1 MNVRLQL
8 RREGE
13 LISGMLVTPQ
23 GNFPVRNAVLT
34 GNQLRFTASVQVQSD
49 TMEAAVNA
57 TIDGDNIQG
66 AFTLP
71 AHGTMEFTG
80 TRPR

>member
-1 MNVRLQL
+1 
-8 RREGE
+8 
-13 LISGMLVTPQ
+13 MLVTPQ

-34 GNQLRFTASVQVQSD
+34 GNQLRFTASVQIQTD

-66 AFTLP
+66 VFTLP